1 MPSCV
6 CALVVHDC
14 DLGFNLPAGGTP
26 ALLIRSQ
33 GLRHMQCASGG
44 GGAAKVVVV
53 RAWMGWV
60 ASIAIGG
67 FSLRDCFCWEYPFS
81 CRHSV
86 LADGVLWNMASPVK
100 HVDGPP

>member
-26 ALLIRSQ
+26 ALLVRSQ
-33 GLRHMQCASGG
+33 WWVA
-44 GGAAKVVVV
+44 
-53 RAWMGWV
+53 RAWMGRAV
-60 ASIAIGG
+60 SIANGDISSGQM
-67 FSLRDCFCWEYPFS
+67 FRWEYPLS

-86 LADGVLWNMASPVK
+86 LADGVLWNMACPVK